1 MEASLY
7 NSQWFLL
14 FYNNNDRFT
23 YLAAS
28 VHTAQYQDLQRP
40 LDPLPPPAKI
50 FSTHWRLAVA
60 ANLITTFCSSLT
72 PRSLKKL
79 SVVSKHYASPYI
91 IKWCWCAS
99 LKDRP
104 LQTGTIIFVEQS
116 DVKLFGSKW
125 QRTSRVHALPAI
137 IWREPT
143 SEVESLMQPHQLL
156 MTTPSATRKS
166 VSGVVATCKETI
178 HHIKISEK
186 LKTCSKRSMVAVAY
200 AFPCIHEQ
208 QILT

>member
-1 MEASLY
+1 VCTCRKNGWEASLY

-14 FYNNNDRFT
+14 FYNNNERFT

-60 ANLITTFCSSLT
+60 ANLIATFCSSLT

-104 LQTGTIIFVEQS
+104 LQTRTIIFLRVMICFEVN
-116 DVKLFGSKW
+116 DKGSA
-125 QRTSRVHALPAI
+125 VHVNFQPSSLPNI
-137 IWREPT
+137 
-143 SEVESLMQPHQLL
+143 
-156 MTTPSATRKS
+156 TPSSA
-166 VSGVVATCKETI
+166 A
-178 HHIKISEK
+178 
-186 LKTCSKRSMVAVAY
+186 
-200 AFPCIHEQ
+200 
-208 QILT
+208 